1 MPLTYTEIEQEKN
14 TQIVIFFLVVVLFY
28 FFTALVVGSLVKGF
42 FHYYVMEGRTGSPM
56 LGLPGLLLSLA
67 IALVAAGIHIGHS
80 MNNAMAKVRLN
91 LGAEDI
97 DHQDNYHRQFA
108 AVVDEVNVATGAR
121 YKITPVIIPSVALNA
136 FSMADRKGN
145 ALVGATE
152 GLLAK
157 LNRQQLQAVVAHEVA
172 HVATGDS
179 FQTTIGCSLFGIFAA
194 TAHAALHGARAGGRV
209 RVGRRGKGA
218 GAIVAFLFLLFLVLS
233 VTQFF
238 YSLIRFSLSR
248 DRELRADAVAV
259 RLTRDPIALSEALYK
274 ISRGW
279 RGFGQIDRNFST
291 LFIMN
296 PAKEARDERE
306 GFMDNLFSTHPPIRK
321 RIKILADMAH
331 TDVAHVIH
339 DVLSQVR
346 VEEAAREIPAE
357 PGADEPLWMLRDDQE
372 NWKGPFTVSQA
383 MVLGWLTPATWVKR
397 FGGGAAEQAMAAMP
411 GGATGGA
418 AFHVGTG
425 SAPGGTSGQAAGE
438 APGQARDEP
447 LLAPVFDARLGGAS
461 VSKFVCPT
469 CNQKLIDEDYEGAT
483 IHRCVFCHG
492 TLVDRRKMNR
502 ITLRTEKGFSER
514 LARLAELT
522 QKNGQARRNE
532 KARLEPSPF
541 NCPNCSSEMRR
552 GFYTYQYLVEVDKC
566 TRCTMVWLDK
576 DELEIIQ
583 YLIEHSDSAAQERG
597 Q

>member
-14 TQIVIFFLVVVLFY
+14 TQILIFFLVVVLFY
-28 FFTALVVGSLVKGF
+28 FFTALVVGSLVKAF
-42 FHYYVMEGRTGSPM
+42 FHFYVMEGRTGSPL
-56 LGLPGLLLSLA
+56 LGLSGLLLSLA

-97 DHQDNYHRQFA
+97 DHQDNYHTEFA
-108 AVVDEVNVATGAR
+108 SVVDEVNVATGAR
-121 YKITPVIIPSVALNA
+121 YKITPVVIPSVALNA

-194 TAHAALHGARAGGRV
+194 TAHAALQGARASGRI
-209 RVGRRGKGA
+209 RWGRRGKGA
-218 GAIVAFLFLLFLVLS
+218 GAIVVFLFLLFLVLS

-279 RGFGQIDRNFST
+279 RGFGQIDKNFST
-291 LFIMN
+291 LFILN
-296 PAKEARDERE
+296 PTKEARDERE

-321 RIKILADMAH
+321 RMEILAEMAH
-331 TDVAHVIH
+331 TDVAHIIR

-346 VEEAAREIPAE
+346 KEEAAREVPSE
-357 PGADEPLWMLRDDQE
+357 PEADEPRWMLRDDQE
-372 NWKGPFTVSQA
+372 DWKGPFTVSQA

-397 FGGGAAEQAMAAMP
+397 FGGEAADQAMRGLPGSAIPVGA
-411 GGATGGA
+411 GGAL
-418 AFHVGTG
+418 
-425 SAPGGTSGQAAGE
+425 
-438 APGQARDEP
+438 GQARDEP
-447 LLAPVFDARLGGAS
+447 LLAPVFDSKLGGAN

-469 CNQKLIDEDYEGAT
+469 CNQKLIDEDYEGAP

-492 TLVDRRKMNR
+492 TLVDRRKMTR
-502 ITLRTEKGFSER
+502 ITLRTERGFSDR

-522 QKNGQARRNE
+522 QKNGEARRDE
-532 KARLEPSPF
+532 RARPEPSPF
-541 NCPNCSSEMRR
+541 YCPNCRSEMRR
-552 GFYTYQYLVEVDKC
+552 AFYTYQYLVEVDKC
-566 TRCTMVWLDK
+566 VRCTMVWLDK
-576 DELEIIQ
+576 DELEIVQ

>member
-14 TQIVIFFLVVVLFY
+14 TQILVFFLVVVLFY

-42 FHYYVMEGRTGSPM
+42 FHYYVMEGRMGSPL
-56 LGLPGLLLSLA
+56 LGPSGLLLSLA
-67 IALVAAGIHIGHS
+67 IALVAAAIHIGHS
-80 MNNAMAKVRLN
+80 MNNAMARVRLN

-97 DHQDNYHRQFA
+97 DPQDNYHREFA
-108 AVVDEVNVATGAR
+108 SVVDEVNVATGAR

-218 GAIVAFLFLLFLVLS
+218 GAIVVFLFLLFLVLS

-279 RGFGQIDRNFST
+279 RGFGQIDKNFST

-321 RIKILADMAH
+321 RMKILAEMAH
-331 TDVAHVIH
+331 TDIAHVIR

-346 VEEAAREIPAE
+346 EQEAAREIPAE
-357 PGADEPLWMLRDDQE
+357 PGAGEPSWMLRDDQD

-397 FGGGAAEQAMAAMP
+397 FGGEAANQAMAALP
-411 GGATGGA
+411 GDAAAGSILGAGA
-418 AFHVGTG
+418 
-425 SAPGGTSGQAAGE
+425 APGGGPGE
-438 APGQARDEP
+438 ATGESIGQARDEP
-447 LLAPVFDARLGGAS
+447 LLAPVFDARLGGAN
-461 VSKFVCPT
+461 VSKFTCPT
-469 CNQKLIDEDYEGAT
+469 CNQKLIDDDYEGAP
-483 IHRCVFCHG
+483 IHRCAFCHG
-492 TLVDRRKMNR
+492 TLVDRRKMTR
-502 ITLRTEKGFSER
+502 IALRTEKGFSER

-532 KARLEPSPF
+532 KAKLEPSPF
-541 NCPNCSSEMRR
+541 NCPNCNSEMRR

>member
-1 MPLTYTEIEQEKN
+1 MPLTYTEIEREKN

-42 FHYYVMEGRTGSPM
+42 FHYYVLEGRAGSPL
-56 LGLPGLLLSLA
+56 LGLSGLVVSLA

-80 MNNAMAKVRLN
+80 MSNAMAKVRLN

-108 AVVDEVNVATGAR
+108 TVVDEVNVATGAR

-136 FSMADRKGN
+136 FSMADRNGN

-194 TAHAALHGARAGGRV
+194 TAHAALHGARASGRV
-209 RVGRRGKGA
+209 RWGRRGKGA
-218 GAIVAFLFLLFLVLS
+218 GAIVVFLFLLFLVLS

-259 RLTRDPIALSEALYK
+259 RLTRDPIALSEALYR

-279 RGFGQIDRNFST
+279 RGFGQIDKNFST
-291 LFIMN
+291 LFILN
-296 PAKEARDERE
+296 PTKEARDERE

-321 RIKILADMAH
+321 RMKILAEMAH
-331 TDVAHVIH
+331 TDIAHIIH
-339 DVLSQVR
+339 DVVNQVR
-346 VEEAAREIPAE
+346 REEAARETPPE
-357 PGADEPLWMLRDDQE
+357 TGADEPSWMLRDDAE
-372 NWKGPFTVSQA
+372 NWKGPFTASQA
-383 MVLGWLTPATWVKR
+383 MVLGWLTPATWIKR
-397 FGGGAAEQAMAAMP
+397 FGGEATNQAMGALPGAILG
-411 GGATGGA
+411 GGAL
-418 AFHVGTG
+418 
-425 SAPGGTSGQAAGE
+425 GGTPGQTAGQAL
-438 APGQARDEP
+438 GQARDEP
-447 LLAPVFDARLGGAS
+447 LLTPVFDSKLGGANI
-461 VSKFVCPT
+461 SKFTCPT
-469 CNQKLIDEDYEGAT
+469 CNQKLIDEDYEGAP
-483 IHRCVFCHG
+483 IHHCTFCQG
-492 TLVDRRKMNR
+492 TLVDRRKMTR
-502 ITLRTEKGFSER
+502 ISLRTEKGFSER

-522 QKNGQARRNE
+522 QKNGEARRNE
-532 KARLEPSPF
+532 RARPEPSPF

-552 GFYTYQYLVEVDKC
+552 SFYTYQYLVEVDKC

-583 YLIEHSDSAAQERG
+583 YLIEHSDSTAQERG

>member
-1 MPLTYTEIEQEKN
+1 MPLTYTEIEQNKN
-14 TQIVIFFLVVVLFY
+14 TQILIFFLVVVLFY

-42 FHYYVMEGRTGSPM
+42 FHLYVMEGRAGSPL
-56 LGLPGLLLSLA
+56 LGLSGLIVSLV
-67 IALVAAGIHIGHS
+67 IALVAAAIHIGHS
-80 MNNAMAKVRLN
+80 MSNAMAKVRIN
-91 LGAEDI
+91 LGADDI
-97 DHQDNYHRQFA
+97 DPEDNYHRLFA
-108 AVVDEVNVATGAR
+108 TIVDEVNVATGGR

-209 RVGRRGKGA
+209 RWTRRGKGA
-218 GAIVAFLFLLFLVLS
+218 GAIVVFLFLLFLVLS

-238 YSLIRFSLSR
+238 YGLIRFSLSR

-259 RLTRDPIALSEALYK
+259 RLTRDPISLSEALYK

-279 RGFGQIDRNFST
+279 RGFGQIDKNFST
-291 LFIMN
+291 LFILN

-321 RIKILADMAH
+321 RMKILAEMAH
-331 TDVAHVIH
+331 TDVAHIVH
-339 DVLSQVR
+339 DVISEAR
-346 VEEAAREIPAE
+346 REELAREIPPE
-357 PGADEPLWMLRDDQE
+357 TEADQPKWMLRDDGQ
-372 NWKGPFTVSQA
+372 NWKGPFTISQA

-397 FGGGAAEQAMAAMP
+397 FGGQAIDE
-411 GGATGGA
+411 TL
-418 AFHVGTG
+418 
-425 SAPGGTSGQAAGE
+425 GQAL
-438 APGQARDEP
+438 GQARDEP
-447 LLAPVFDARLGGAS
+447 LLAPVFDSKLGGANI
-461 VSKFVCPT
+461 SKFTCPT
-469 CNQKLIDEDYEGAT
+469 CNQKLVDEDYEGVP
-483 IHRCVFCHG
+483 IHRCMFCHG
-492 TLVDRRKMNR
+492 TLVDRRKMTR
-502 ITLRTEKGFSER
+502 ISLRTEKGFNKR
-514 LARLAELT
+514 LARLADLT
-522 QKNGQARRNE
+522 QKNGEARRNDRA
-532 KARLEPSPF
+532 KPEPSPF
-541 NCPNCSSEMRR
+541 NCPNCDQEMRR

-566 TRCTMVWLDK
+566 MRCAMVWFDK

-583 YLIEHSDSAAQERG
+583 YLIEHSDSTT
-597 Q
+597 